1 LKYFIYDFCIKFTNE
16 LSILEIYKLS
26 TSNEDTG
33 LKLTFFKTK
42 VLPQAS
48 SLEEKKMVYEKHKE
62 GIDSTTISLL
72 SAVAPA
78 C

>member
-1 LKYFIYDFCIKFTNE
+1 L
-16 LSILEIYKLS
+16 
-26 TSNEDTG
+26 NEDTG

-48 SLEEKKMVYEKHKE
+48 SLEEKKMIYEKHKE

-72 SAVAPA
+72 FAVAPA